1 MTDTNGD
8 DIAYEAAMAEL
19 EEILADLERGD
30 VDVDTLAD
38 RLARASEL
46 VRICRSRIA
55 DTKMRVESVI
65 TELDAAEESTDG

>member
-8 DIAYEAAMAEL
+8 EIAYEAAMAEL

-38 RLARASEL
+38 RLSRASEL

-55 DTKMRVESVI
+55 GTRMRVESVI
-65 TELDAAEESTDG
+65 AELDAVEEGADG

>member
-30 VDVDTLAD
+30 IDVDTLAD

-55 DTKMRVESVI
+55 GTKMRVESVI
-65 TELDAAEESTDG
+65 AELDAAEEAADE